1 MQDVVI
7 VAATR
12 TAVGSFQGSLANVPA
27 VELGAQVIRAL
38 LEQTGVDPAQV
49 DEVILGQ
56 VLTAGA
62 GQNPARQAAVKAGL
76 PHEVPALTLNKVC
89 GSGLKA
95 VQLAVQAIRCG
106 DAEIV
111 VAGGMENMSLAPYVL
126 PKVRTG
132 LRLGHAELV
141 DTMLSDGL
149 WDAFN
154 DYHMGQTAENLVQQ
168 YQISREAQDA
178 FAARSQQRAAAAV
191 ESGRFQE
198 EITPISIPQ
207 RRGEP
212 LLFAT
217 DEGIRADTTAEGL
230 ARLRPAFT
238 KDGSVTAG
246 NASSLNDGAAA
257 VLVMSAAK
265 ATALGLTPLA
275 HIAAYASA
283 GVDPAIMGIGPVSA
297 TRKTLE
303 KAGWQLADVDLI
315 EANEAFAAQ
324 ALAVGQELG
333 WDDEK
338 VNVNGGAI
346 ALGHPIGASGC
357 RVLVTLLHELRRR
370 EGRRGLATLCIG
382 GGQGVALAVERVEQS

>member
-27 VELGAQVIRAL
+27 VELGATVIRAL
-38 LEQTGVDPAQV
+38 LEQTNVAPAAV

-111 VAGGMENMSLAPYVL
+111 VARGMENMSLAPYVL

-154 DYHMGQTAENLVQQ
+154 DYHMGQTAENLVQK
-168 YQISREAQDA
+168 YGISREAQDA

-191 ESGRFQE
+191 ESGRFRE
-198 EITPISIPQ
+198 EITPVAIPQ
-207 RRGEP
+207 RKGEP
-212 LLFAT
+212 LLFDT

-230 ARLRPAFT
+230 ARLRPAFA

-265 ATALGLTPLA
+265 AAALGLTPLA

-297 TRKTLE
+297 TRRTLE
-303 KAGWQLADVDLI
+303 KAGWRLADLDLI

-333 WDDEK
+333 WDDDK

-370 EGRRGLATLCIG
+370 DGRRGLATLCIG
-382 GGQGVALAVERVEQS
+382 GGQGVALAVERR

>member
-12 TAVGSFQGSLANVPA
+12 TAVGSFQGSLATVPA
-27 VELGAQVIRAL
+27 IELGATVIRAL
-38 LEQTGVDPAQV
+38 LEQTGVAPNQV

-95 VQLAVQAIRCG
+95 VQLAAQAIRCG

-126 PKVRTG
+126 PKVRSG

-141 DTMLSDGL
+141 DSMISDGL

-154 DYHMGQTAENLVQQ
+154 DYHMGQTAENLVQK
-168 YQISREAQDA
+168 YQLSREAQDA

-191 ESGRFQE
+191 ESGRFRA
-198 EITPISIPQ
+198 EITPVAIPQ
-207 RRGEP
+207 RKGEP
-212 LLFAT
+212 LLFDT

-230 ARLRPAFT
+230 ARLRPAFA

-265 ATALGLTPLA
+265 AAALGLTPLA
-275 HIAAYASA
+275 HIAAYASD

-303 KAGWQLADVDLI
+303 KAGWQLADLDLI

-370 EGRRGLATLCIG
+370 DGRRGLATLCIG
-382 GGQGVALAVERVEQS
+382 GGQGVALAVERR